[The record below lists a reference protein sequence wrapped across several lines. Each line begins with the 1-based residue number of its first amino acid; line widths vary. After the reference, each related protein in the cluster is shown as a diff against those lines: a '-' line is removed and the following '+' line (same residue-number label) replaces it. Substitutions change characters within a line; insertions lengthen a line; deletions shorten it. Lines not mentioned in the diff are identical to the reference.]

1 MFVYFIAV
9 LQKGK
14 KSSPFRL
21 FHCDKLEVNWSSTES
36 DGDRVLNT
44 GGNRSV
50 TVDVDLL
57 SSLATIY
64 VHISMT

>member
-14 KSSPFRL
+14 KSSSFRL
-21 FHCDKLEVNWSSTES
+21 FHFDKLEVNWSSTES